1 MDLKPESRDGFLLA
15 TVTGTISLEKA
26 IDTFEK
32 TCDAAMQRGFHKIV
46 VDLLAVS
53 GELSDLDLYE
63 LGKTVADYYLQHL
76 RFPIVAVI
84 GRPPLVNGFGAKVA
98 SNRGLT
104 TEVFL
109 DLQSA
114 IDWLNRFGTTAAA
127 TS

>member
-1 MDLKPESRDGFLLA
+1 MNLKLESRDGFLLA
-15 TVTGTISLEKA
+15 TVTGRISVKEA
-26 IDTFEK
+26 INIFEK
-32 TCDAAMQRGFHKIV
+32 TCDAAVQRGFHKIA
-46 VDLLAVS
+46 VDLLEVS
-53 GELSDLDLYE
+53 GELSGLDLYE
-63 LGKTVADYYLQHL
+63 LGKTVAEYYLQRL

-114 IDWLNRFGTTAAA
+114 IDWLNRFEETATA